1 MAEQSTKETGR
12 RAFLQSAAAGGVGA
26 TTSAAQSQAAQKP
39 LRIGVVGVGSRGTH
53 LTNTLVKLAS
63 QGEPL
68 EIAAVC
74 DIYQPRLERAE
85 VRFKAKG
92 FKHSADMLK
101 EVPLD
106 AVVLATPDRHHLFN
120 LQEAIRAGKDVYCE
134 KPLSH
139 WAQFD
144 LLKAVVHENRKLKR
158 IVAVGTQ
165 GVGDSAWETAAEMI
179 RNGAL
184 GKPVQAQCSYFR
196 RGDSGERGMP
206 IDDPNAKPGLG
217 VEWEKFQ
224 ADAPRRDFDVSRL
237 FRWRLYMDYSGGP
250 VTDVYPHA
258 VAPLYKA
265 LRPGLPRKVVAVGGR
280 YFYNHDRS
288 VPDCFD
294 LLVQYPQNL
303 TVVVL
308 GGMVNSTPVEA
319 LVRGTEATMI
329 RTPEALV
336 FEPQRDR
343 VRTPEGPFKIVETR
357 PAAKVPLDTP
367 GRAIEGNVALNLK
380 DFLEAVRTRRQPK
393 SDLELGYQVQVPL
406 IMAMRSHL
414 ENKAAL
420 FDLDREVIRMS

>member
-1 MAEQSTKETGR
+1 MTECRNKETER
-12 RAFLQSAAAGGVGA
+12 REFLQGAALGMVGAAASPGQ
-26 TTSAAQSQAAQKP
+26 TQADAKP
-39 LRIGVVGVGSRGTH
+39 LRVGVVGVGSRGTY
-53 LTNTLVKLAS
+53 LTNTLVRLAQ

-101 EVPLD
+101 EVQLD
-106 AVVLATPDRHHLFN
+106 AVVIATPDRHHLHN
-120 LQEAIRAGKDVYCE
+120 LREAIRAGKDVYCE

-144 LLKAVVHENRKLKR
+144 LLKAVVHENRKLQR
-158 IVAVGTQ
+158 IVTVGTQ
-165 GVGDSAWETAAEMI
+165 GVGDSAWEKAAEMI
-179 RNGAL
+179 KGGAL

-196 RGDSGERGMP
+196 RGDSGERGMR
-206 IDDPNAKPGLG
+206 IDDPNAKPGVG

-224 ADAPRRDFDVSRL
+224 ADAPRQVFNVSRL
-237 FRWRLYMDYSGGP
+237 FQWRLYAEYSGGP

-265 LRPGLPRKVVAVGGR
+265 LQPGLPKKVVAVGGR
-280 YFYNHDRS
+280 YFYNHDRT

-294 LLVQYPQNL
+294 LLIQYPQNL

-308 GGMVNSTPVEA
+308 GGMINSTPVDA

-329 RTPEALV
+329 RTLDALV

-343 VRTPEGPFKIVETR
+343 IRTPEGGFKIVEAR

-367 GRAIEGNVALNLK
+367 GRAIEGNVTLNLN
-380 DFLEAVRTRRQPK
+380 DFLQAVRTRKRPK

-420 FDLDREVIRMS
+420 FDPDREVIRMS

>member
-1 MAEQSTKETGR
+1 MSSYKTDELR
-12 RAFLQSAAAGGVGA
+12 RRDLLKSAVVVAAGVE
-26 TTSAAQSQAAQKP
+26 SVQAQTEPKP
-39 LRIGVVGVGSRGTH
+39 LRVGVVGVGNRGTH
-53 LTNTLVKLAS
+53 LTASLAKLA
-63 QGEPL
+63 QEGEPL

-85 VRFKAKG
+85 VRFKARG
-92 FKHSADMLK
+92 FKNSADMLK

-106 AVVLATPDRHHLFN
+106 VVVVATPDRHHLYN

-139 WAQFD
+139 WDQFD

-158 IVAVGTQ
+158 IVTVGTQ
-165 GVGDSAWETAAEMI
+165 GVGDSAWEKAGEMI
-179 RNGAL
+179 KAGAL

-217 VEWEKFQ
+217 VDWEKFQ
-224 ADAPRRDFDVSRL
+224 ADAPRRQFDVSHL
-237 FRWRLYMDYSGGP
+237 FQWRLYMEYSGGP

-258 VAPLYKA
+258 VAPLFKA
-265 LRPGLPRKVVAVGGR
+265 LQPGLPNKVVAVGGR
-280 YFYNHDRS
+280 YHYNHGRT

-294 LLVQYPQNL
+294 LLIQYPQNL
-303 TVVVL
+303 TVAVL
-308 GGMVNSTPVEA
+308 GGMVNNTPVDP
-319 LVRGTEATMI
+319 VIRGTEATMLK
-329 RTPEALV
+329 TLEALV

-343 VRTPEGPFKIVETR
+343 VRAPEGTFKIVETKQ
-357 PAAKVPLDTP
+357 AARIPMDTP
-367 GRAIEGNVALNLK
+367 GRAIEGNVLLNLA
-380 DFLEAVRTRRQPK
+380 DFLKSVRSRKQPK

-406 IMAMRSHL
+406 MMAMRSHL

-420 FDLDREVIRMS
+420 FDLDRELIRMS

>member
-1 MAEQSTKETGR
+1 MTERRNNETKR
-12 RAFLQSAAAGGVGA
+12 REFVQSAALGMVGA
-26 TTSAAQSQAAQKP
+26 TASPGQTQADAKP
-39 LRIGVVGVGSRGTH
+39 LRIGVVGVGSRGAY
-53 LTNTLVKLAS
+53 LTSTLVRLAQ

-101 EVPLD
+101 EVQLD
-106 AVVLATPDRHHLFN
+106 AVVIATPDRHHLYN
-120 LQEAIRAGKDVYCE
+120 LREAIRAGKDVYCE

-165 GVGDSAWETAAEMI
+165 GVGDSAWEKAAEMI
-179 RNGAL
+179 KNGAL
-184 GKPVQAQCSYFR
+184 GKPVHAQCSYFR
-196 RGDSGERGMP
+196 RGDSGERGMR
-206 IDDPNAKPGLG
+206 IDDPDAKPGVG
-217 VEWEKFQ
+217 VDWEKFQ
-224 ADAPRRDFDVSRL
+224 ADAPRHQFTVSRL
-237 FRWRLYMDYSGGP
+237 FQWRLYREYSGGP

-265 LRPGLPRKVVAVGGR
+265 LQPGLPRKVVAVGGR
-280 YFYNHDRS
+280 YVFNHDRT

-294 LLVQYPQNL
+294 LLIQYPQDL

-308 GGMVNSTPVEA
+308 GGMINSTPVDA
-319 LVRGTEATMI
+319 LIRGSEATMI
-329 RTPEALV
+329 RTPDALV

-343 VRTPEGPFKIVETR
+343 VSTPEGGFKLVEAR
-357 PAAKVPLDTP
+357 PAAKIPLDTP
-367 GRAIEGNVALNLK
+367 GRAIEGNVILNLN
-380 DFLEAVRTRRQPK
+380 DFLQAVRTRKQPK